1 MASQMGHLLLLLLAQ
16 GGAPPEPSSP
26 VPEAP
31 PEVAPGEPAGELY
44 PPPPE
49 YVPPA
54 TPAYRP
60 LPLYGDKG
68 TPELALGA
76 GYASDAGFL
85 AAAGF
90 RYFVFDGVAPG
101 VEGTYVS
108 GGPGYQ
114 AYGLALASLR
124 LVPLRTSHVA
134 LALTGRGGRVFL
146 AQHRDGWGAGG
157 EVSVI
162 LMMSAGVGLELGYE
176 ILQLLP
182 SSFCADLRDCLI
194 QEPVVGLRI
203 IL

>member
-16 GGAPPEPSSP
+16 VGAPPEQPP
-26 VPEAP
+26 APEAA
-31 PEVAPGEPAGELY
+31 PEVAPVEPSGELY

-54 TPAYRP
+54 APAYRP

-68 TPELALGA
+68 MPELAIGA

-90 RYFVFDGVAPG
+90 RYFVVDGVAPG

-108 GGPGYQ
+108 GGPGYP

-124 LVPLRTSHVA
+124 LVPLRTPHVA

-146 AQHRDGWGAGG
+146 ANHRDGWGAGG

-162 LMMSAGVGLELGYE
+162 LMMSAGVGLEVGYE

-182 SSFCADLRDCLI
+182 KSFCADLRECLL
-194 QEPVVGLRI
+194 QEPVIGLRV